1 MATISETSLPQI
13 ENILEG
19 HTVDINI
26 ECLHDSP
33 NQTHSLSPGRR
44 RVLVAIILF
53 ECFLAPVNILSGMM
67 APEDEGWSLVFV
79 CVFLLWL
86 LLLPIGLILSTR
98 MNPLGILDIT
108 NALWHLACCIL
119 MFYFFSSILQ
129 ISSTLLP
136 QWIPTILDC
145 GFGLSLGVQNLPTA
159 YLYGMR
165 DWAMNMVGSLCGGDQ
180 PTFRRETHILP
191 VRSEL

>member
-1 MATISETSLPQI
+1 MATISEISLPQI

-33 NQTHSLSPGRR
+33 NPTHSLSPGRR
-44 RVLVAIILF
+44 RVLVASILF

-67 APEDEGWSLVFV
+67 APEGEGWSLVFV

-108 NALWHLACCIL
+108 NPLGAPSGIWDAVYSCFTSSRRFFRYLQLFFLNGFRQFWTVDSDLVLAYRTYQQLTC
-119 MFYFFSSILQ
+119 MAWGTGQ
-129 ISSTLLP
+129 
-136 QWIPTILDC
+136 
-145 GFGLSLGVQNLPTA
+145 
-159 YLYGMR
+159 
-165 DWAMNMVGSLCGGDQ
+165 
-180 PTFRRETHILP
+180 
-191 VRSEL
+191 